1 MISLLNVGICY
12 ECYTKGRRT
21 IMAEQPDI
29 SEEAKEA
36 FIPEEVIDG
45 ED

>member
-1 MISLLNVGICY
+1 MSD
-12 ECYTKGRRT
+12 
-21 IMAEQPDI
+21 EQPEI

-36 FIPEEVIDG
+36 FIPEEEVSDG